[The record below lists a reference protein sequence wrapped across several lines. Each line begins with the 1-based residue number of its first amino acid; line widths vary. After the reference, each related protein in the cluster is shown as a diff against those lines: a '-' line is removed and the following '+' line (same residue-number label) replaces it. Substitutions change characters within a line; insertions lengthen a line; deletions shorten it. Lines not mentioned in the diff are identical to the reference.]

1 MSELKVRPCAIDGL
15 FEISLVVNHDDRG
28 SFREAYQRE
37 KLTAL
42 GLPDLGPV
50 QWNISENHSKGTL
63 RGIHAEPWDK
73 YIHMIAGEAFA
84 AIVDLRPESPTYKQY
99 ETFTLNQDNAI
110 YVTRGLGNSYQVT
123 SDGGVYGY
131 LVNEHWS
138 PDAQYTLISFR
149 DPQLAIPWPLPID
162 ESLIS
167 DKDLSHPPLDA

>member
-1 MSELKVRPCAIDGL
+1 
-15 FEISLVVNHDDRG
+15 
-28 SFREAYQRE
+28 
-37 KLTAL
+37 
-42 GLPDLGPV
+42 
-50 QWNISENHSKGTL
+50 
-63 RGIHAEPWDK
+63 
-73 YIHMIAGEAFA
+73 
-84 AIVDLRPESPTYKQY
+84 
-99 ETFTLNQDNAI
+99 
-110 YVTRGLGNSYQVT
+110 VT